1 MSAGA
6 PLPVDRDAHT
16 MAPSVLASVLPRS
29 LTRADLM
36 TAAEVAEL
44 LGVPIST
51 VRDWG
56 RRGTLP
62 RVKLGR
68 HIRFVRTQVEAAVL
82 AAHDPRR

>member
-6 PLPVDRDAHT
+6 PLPVDRDAHPT
-16 MAPSVLASVLPRS
+16 APPVLASVQPRS

-36 TAAEVAEL
+36 TAAEVAQL
-44 LGVPIST
+44 LDVPIST
-51 VRDWG
+51 VLDWG

-68 HIRFVRTQVEAAVL
+68 HVRFVRTQVEAAVL